1 MQLANSASA
10 IVRAFLGC
18 VGVPVEGGLRNVS
31 RETLNKDQIKGETK
45 ETRELEHTH
54 MTERRR
60 SVMCNLSVR
69 KTGMWER
76 ASSV

>member
-18 VGVPVEGGLRNVS
+18 GGVPVEGGLHNVS

-45 ETRELEHTH
+45 ETRESEHTH
-54 MTERRR
+54 DRT
-60 SVMCNLSVR
+60 
-69 KTGMWER
+69 
-76 ASSV
+76 